1 MELEIIHYIYKKDW
15 FFNYNFLANLHCIL
29 NLQLHSKETG
39 ALGSSSYEQGS
50 SWAVEVGSHMKVC
63 PIIVEN
69 LNMDGQMVVEV
80 CTGLLH

>member
-1 MELEIIHYIYKKDW
+1 M
-15 FFNYNFLANLHCIL
+15 
-29 NLQLHSKETG
+29 
-39 ALGSSSYEQGS
+39 LGSSNYEQGS

-80 CTGLLH
+80 CTGLIG